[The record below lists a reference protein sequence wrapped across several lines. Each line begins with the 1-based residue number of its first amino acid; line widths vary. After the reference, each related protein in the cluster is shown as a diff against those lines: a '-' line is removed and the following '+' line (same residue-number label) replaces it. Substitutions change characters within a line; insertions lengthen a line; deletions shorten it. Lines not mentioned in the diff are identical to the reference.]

1 MTAQV
6 VFVLLAYSLLQVF
19 LAKLGRGEVN
29 DKTHERLL
37 GELKYLDDMV
47 VLYSKNRVAY
57 LTPLQHQEALLS
69 LPESARRR
77 VLAKTRKLRERLLL
91 GTDMPRRLGF

>member
-1 MTAQV
+1 M
-6 VFVLLAYSLLQVF
+6 FVLLTYSLLQVF
-19 LAKLGRGEVN
+19 LAKLDRGELN
-29 DKTHERLL
+29 TKTRERLM
-37 GELKYLDDMV
+37 GELHYDDDMV

-69 LPESARRR
+69 LSQGAQRR

-91 GTDMPRRLGF
+91 GTNMPRRPRI